1 MAEAETGA
9 LRGAD
14 RDVSRA
20 NEYTADKPCRARLRV
35 ISRMTDPE
43 GDVHETKN
51 ARTGT
56 FADTPQGVVLDYDDV
71 QEGERAH
78 ITLTLREGYAQM
90 QRKGMTGAVLTFVP
104 GERRASRYVTPYGD
118 IPVAVDT
125 RRVSLSQTPY
135 GGELEL
141 DYDVLVSGEK
151 TSSTVLCV
159 TWRL

>member
-1 MAEAETGA
+1 MAEEK
-9 LRGAD
+9 R
-14 RDVSRA
+14 RV
-20 NEYTADKPCRARLRV
+20 RLRV
-35 ISRMTDPE
+35 LSRMQDPE
-43 GDVHETKN
+43 GDVHEMKN
-51 ARTGT
+51 ARIGELRE
-56 FADTPQGVVLDYDDV
+56 AEQGLVLDYDDV

-78 ITLTLREGYAQM
+78 ITLTMREGYAQM

-159 TWRL
+159 TWRQ